1 MPPPSVTDVLP
12 LNVFP
17 TRVSWAPPCCWQD
30 ACGQVGPQTGALPAI
45 VASSWLSKPPPPNDV
60 VELLVNVLLVTVAL
74 PQSGVVV
81 WHSVASSSMA
91 PPCSAMLPLKVLL
104 VTVRTPLSWLSMAPP
119 PVEAWELLF
128 RKVTPVTVNKLR
140 LMIAAPPWLGVPDA
154 AGVEPLLSVTLLM
167 SKLPLSST
175 MKNRKSGVPP
185 AVDRV
190 IVAPLPTIVTLP
202 VMSAKAFG
210 PSAVLSTA
218 VIVYVQPA
226 VSVTV
231 PPDAET
237 AAIAVTRA
245 AALHGTG
252 AAPVT
257 TGVATTL
264 AKATRQP
271 RTPIVAV
278 FFMRRNEEARDRREP
293 SADVVLLA
301 MAYLSDC
308 GCWGHCERP

>member
-1 MPPPSVTDVLP
+1 M
-12 LNVFP
+12 
-17 TRVSWAPPCCWQD
+17 
-30 ACGQVGPQTGALPAI
+30 
-45 VASSWLSKPPPPNDV
+45 SKV
-60 VELLVNVLLVTVAL
+60 
-74 PQSGVVV
+74 
-81 WHSVASSSMA
+81 
-91 PPCSAMLPLKVLL
+91 
-104 VTVRTPLSWLSMAPP
+104 
-119 PVEAWELLF
+119 
-128 RKVTPVTVNKLR
+128 
-140 LMIAAPPWLGVPDA
+140 
-154 AGVEPLLSVTLLM
+154 PLL
-167 SKLPLSST
+167 ST

-202 VMSAKAFG
+202 VMSANAFG
-210 PSAVLSTA
+210 PSVPSLDA

-245 AALHGTG
+245 PESPHGTG
-252 AAPVT
+252 AAPAT

-271 RTPIVAV
+271 STPIVAV

-293 SADVVLLA
+293 SADLVLLA